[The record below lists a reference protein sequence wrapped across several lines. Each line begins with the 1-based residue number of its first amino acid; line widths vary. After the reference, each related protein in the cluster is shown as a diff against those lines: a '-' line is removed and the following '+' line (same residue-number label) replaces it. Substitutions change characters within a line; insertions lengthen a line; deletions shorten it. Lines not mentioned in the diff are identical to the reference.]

1 MARPGDSRFRLVP
14 SVGGNPPSRRRLS
27 GLLLVAASALLMT
40 AVSGC
45 RPTGDPTD
53 TAAPATVGAGIRRG
67 PVPIHLSPDPWV
79 LSTDAWDADHRGAY
93 LGNGYVGQNITPA
106 GGLLVDPARQQ
117 SFLAGYYEGEAL
129 EALPCLTPLRIAAGA
144 QVLGGEPE
152 EVKQYHQE
160 LRLREGMLA
169 TRGIWGTAG
178 GDVSL
183 ELETAFLRHRP
194 DTALLRV
201 SVDNRGTTPLTVGV
215 PEQGAGEP
223 SAGGGELPPNSYRYR
238 WGQVE
243 GLVRLQCLD
252 RSDLPTGTAPAGYR
266 IAFTLPPQQKATFA
280 LTTQVSHPRI
290 RPKSKAA
297 GPLRELTPAT
307 VDREFREHAAA
318 WEQLWKSDLEIEGD
332 PEAQQVVRACLFYL
346 LSSVRADHAGG
357 MPPMGLSTKAFNG
370 HVFWDMD
377 SWMLP
382 ALLPQYP
389 GLARAMTEYRF
400 NTLPGARANARAEK
414 LPGASYAWESG
425 GSGQE
430 TLKAEVFRHGRH
442 VTGDVALAL
451 KQYYAATGDDAWLR
465 SRAWPILKET
475 ADQWVA
481 RAQPDGEGGYV
492 VKQVTTPDENAGQV
506 DHSAWTHHVARV
518 NLEFAAETARKLG
531 QPGNPKWA
539 TVAKGLGFLRDPQ
552 GVIRSHSAFTERS
565 KSKQADALLLVHPG
579 EADLPQAE
587 VERLYDF
594 YAPRVIET
602 GPAMTDAIHA
612 VVAARLG
619 RREEALEQFRESY
632 RPFVRPPFHLFSEK
646 RTRDNLCFLTG
657 AAGVVEAVLYG
668 FAGLELKPGAAGGR
682 PQLKPQ
688 LPPGWQALRVKGLHW
703 RGKTWDVELKPGAAP
718 TWAPR

>member
-1 MARPGDSRFRLVP
+1 M
-14 SVGGNPPSRRRLS
+14 
-27 GLLLVAASALLMT
+27 ASALVL
-40 AVSGC
+40 AGAGGC
-45 RPTGDPTD
+45 RPAEESPD
-53 TAAPATVGAGIRRG
+53 TAAPAASSAGLRRG

-79 LSTDAWDADHRGAY
+79 LSTDAWDAEHRGAY
-93 LGNGYVGQNITPA
+93 LGNGYIGQSLTPA
-106 GGLLVDPARQQ
+106 GGLLVDPAKQQ
-117 SFLAGYYEGEAL
+117 SFLAGYYESEAL
-129 EALPCLTPLRIAAGA
+129 EALPCLTPLRIASGA
-144 QVLGGEPE
+144 QVLGGKPE

-160 LRLREGMLA
+160 LRLRKGVLA
-169 TRGIWGTAG
+169 TRGTWNTPG
-178 GDVSL
+178 GDVAL

-201 SVDNRGTTPLTVGV
+201 TVDNRGSAPMTLGV
-215 PEQGAGEP
+215 PEEGTGDPAA
-223 SAGGGELPPNSYRYR
+223 SGGELLPNQYRYR
-238 WGQVE
+238 WRQVE
-243 GLVRLQCLD
+243 GLVRLEALD
-252 RSDLPTGTAPAGYR
+252 RSDLSPAAAAGYR
-266 IAFTLPPQQKATFA
+266 FAFTLPAHQKATFV
-280 LTTQVSHPRI
+280 LSNTVSHPKL
-290 RPKSKAA
+290 RPESK
-297 GPLRELTPAT
+297 GPEPLRELTSQVIDAELRSHT
-307 VDREFREHAAA
+307 AA
-318 WEQLWKSDLEIEGD
+318 WEKLWQSDLEIEGD

-346 LSSVRADHAGG
+346 LASVRPDHAGG

-382 ALLPQYP
+382 ALLPQHP
-389 GLARAMTEYRF
+389 DLARAMTEYRF
-400 NTLPGARANARAEK
+400 DTLSGAKANARAEK

-425 GSGQE
+425 GSGKE

-475 ADQWVA
+475 AENWVA
-481 RAQPDGEGGYV
+481 RAQPDGKGGYV

-531 QPGNPKWA
+531 QPANPKWT
-539 TVAKGLGFLRDPQ
+539 TVAQGLGFLRDPD
-552 GVIRSHSAFTERS
+552 GLILSHSAFTERS
-565 KSKQADALLLVHPG
+565 KSKQADALLLIHPG
-579 EADLPQAE
+579 EANLQKAE
-587 VERLYDF
+587 GERLYDF

-619 RREEALEQFRESY
+619 RGEEALEQFRKSY
-632 RPFVRPPFHLFSEK
+632 RPFVRPPFHIFSEK

-668 FAGLELKPGAAGGR
+668 FAGLELEPGEVAGR
-682 PQLKPQ
+682 PHLRPQ
-688 LPPGWQALRVKGLHW
+688 FPPGWQALRVKGLQW
-703 RGKTWDVELKPGAAP
+703 RGKSWDVELKPGAEPVWTAK
-718 TWAPR
+718 